1 MSRKRSRYRPRPVNV
16 LAHMQAIADAHVP
29 PLDYRAGWAAKLA
42 QCVDAV
48 RRGTA
53 TQDDWAEVFDACN
66 LLQELVA
73 MRIAQDVDGC
83 VQAAMDAC
91 AAIVN
96 RQVDTGVRA
105 ARASELQALYDM
117 QRNWCDLMDNVSL
130 AERDRAIKRFR
141 ARHQHIARGGAVP
154 PGVRVIRAP
163 EGVAA

>member
-1 MSRKRSRYRPRPVNV
+1 MSRKRSRYRPRPVNL

-29 PLDYRAGWAAKLA
+29 PLDYRARWAAKLA
-42 QCVDAV
+42 LCIAAI
-48 RRGTA
+48 RCGTA

-73 MRIAQDVDGC
+73 MRIAQDVHGC

-96 RQVDTGVRA
+96 RQVDTGIRA
-105 ARASELQALYDM
+105 ARASELQALCHIVHE
-117 QRNWCDLMDNVSL
+117 WVDLMDNVSL

-141 ARHQHIARGGAVP
+141 ARHEHIARGGAVP

-163 EGVAA
+163 EELRA